1 MSKINIIIPSI
12 GIDDRLLRCLDGIS
26 KQSFKQFFVTIILDE
41 TKNKILLKKYKFKIN
56 LIQSPKETMAK
67 KRNLAAKKFNS
78 NILAFIDS
86 DASPGKNWLKNAYNE
101 LNKNNIHITGGPN
114 LPFNYKNFWK
124 KITHFCKRSYF
135 VTAKYNFINYKSVNK
150 FTDLLHSS
158 NFLILR
164 KVYQS
169 VKGMDEKIYIG
180 EDHDLFFRLNKKFKD
195 LKISFKKNIF
205 VYHEDRELKYFLFQ
219 RFCYGLNIFTS
230 KNTIKKRFFAVIPF
244 GVLIFL
250 TILLV
255 KNTSFFLNTIF
266 IFFLLS
272 APIIFWDINKYV
284 KNNFEKIIVLMAI
297 YLSNIFYGLGTI
309 VYFFGF
315 RKLLERKIYRSI
327 KTKKLAK

>member
-12 GIDDRLLRCLDGIS
+12 GIDNRLLRCLDGIS
-26 KQSFKQFFVTIILDE
+26 RQSFKKFFVTIILDE
-41 TKNKILLKKYKFKIN
+41 TKNKLLLKKYRFKIN
-56 LIQSPKETMAK
+56 IIKLPKETMSK

-86 DASPGKNWLKNAYNE
+86 DASPGKNWLKNAHNE
-101 LNKNNIHITGGPN
+101 LKKSNIQVTGGPN
-114 LPFNYKNFWK
+114 LPFNYENFWK

-135 VTAKYNFINYKSVNK
+135 VTAKYNFINYKSINK
-150 FTDLLHSS
+150 YTDLLHSS

-164 KVYQS
+164 RIYNS
-169 VKGMDEKIYIG
+169 VNGMDEKIYIG
-180 EDHDLFFRLNKKFKD
+180 EDHDLFFRLKKKFKN

-230 KNTIKKRFFAVIPF
+230 KNTINKRLFAFIPF
-244 GVLIFL
+244 SVLIFL
-250 TILLV
+250 IFLLLKDV
-255 KNTSFFLNTIF
+255 NFFFNTIF
-266 IFFLLS
+266 TFILLS

-284 KNNFEKIIVLMAI
+284 KSTIEKLIVLIAI

-309 VYFFGF
+309 VYFFGL
-315 RKLLERKIYRSI
+315 RKFIERKIYRSI
-327 KTKKLAK
+327 KTEKVAK